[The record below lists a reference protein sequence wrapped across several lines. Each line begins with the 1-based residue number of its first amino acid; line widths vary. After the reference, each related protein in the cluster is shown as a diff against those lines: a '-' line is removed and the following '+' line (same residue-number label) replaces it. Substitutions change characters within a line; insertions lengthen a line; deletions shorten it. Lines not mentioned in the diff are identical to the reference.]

1 MITGL
6 GTDIVEIKRI
16 TRANNED
23 RLARRILSENE
34 LKVYNGINNETRKNE
49 YVAGRFSAKEAY
61 SKALGTGIG
70 AHIQFHE
77 ISIMNDELSKPFI
90 EASSAL
96 ISISHSREYATA
108 TVILIDSN

>member
-16 TRANNED
+16 AHVNIKD

-34 LKVYNGINNETRKNE
+34 LKVYNGINNESRKNE

-70 AHIQFHE
+70 EHVRFHD
-77 ISIMNDELSKPFI
+77 ISIMNDKMGKPFI
-90 EASSAL
+90 EGSSAL
-96 ISISHSREYATA
+96 ISISHSQEYATA